1 MGGLGSM
8 VVMHDMKFSRINK
21 NVIKIKNVM
30 LKKVGKCA
38 L

>member
-8 VVMHDMKFSRINK
+8 VGMHDMKFSRINK